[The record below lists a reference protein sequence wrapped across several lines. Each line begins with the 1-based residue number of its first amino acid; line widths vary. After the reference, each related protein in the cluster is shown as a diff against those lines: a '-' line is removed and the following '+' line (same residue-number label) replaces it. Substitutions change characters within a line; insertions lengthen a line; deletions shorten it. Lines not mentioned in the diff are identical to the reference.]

1 MFEKILIAARGEIAL
16 RIIRAC
22 KELGI
27 KTVAVHSEA
36 DSESLHVK
44 LADEDV
50 CIGPAQPSESYLNIP
65 RIISAA
71 EVSGAEAIHPGYG
84 FLSESAEFAEICK
97 SCRINWIGPDS
108 SVMEKMHDKALARRL
123 MKEAGLPI
131 IPGSEGSVESDEEA
145 FKVAREIG
153 FPIMIKASAGGGGR
167 GIRIVRSE
175 GELGELFS
183 TAGAEAKASFGR
195 AALYIEKF
203 LENPRHI
210 EVQIFGDGRGNVIH
224 LGEREC
230 SIQRKHQKLIEESPS
245 PALTVEQR
253 KKLTELAVKGAAYI
267 KYGSLGTMEFL
278 LDKNGDFYFLE
289 MNTRVQVEH
298 PVTEMVTGIDLIK
311 EQIRLAATGGSPLFD
326 KQIEFRGHSMECR
339 INAEDPYN
347 RFKPAPGRVNFYHP
361 PGGPGVRVDSNLYA
375 GYEIPPYYDSLIAKV
390 ITWGETREEARNR
403 MVRSLEEFV
412 VEGVS
417 TTIPYLLSIIQ
428 HPDFIRGDF
437 DTGFVEK
444 LKKEV

>member
-36 DSESLHVK
+36 DEDSLHVK

-65 RIISAA
+65 RIISTA

-97 SCRINWIGPDS
+97 SCRIGWIGPDS

-123 MKEAGLPI
+123 MGEAGLPI
-131 IPGSEGSVESDEEA
+131 IPGSEGSVESDTVA
-145 FKVAREIG
+145 FEIARKIG

-167 GIRIVRSE
+167 GIRIVRNE
-175 GELGELFS
+175 EELSELFS
-183 TAGAEAKASFGR
+183 TAGAEAKASFGKG
-195 AALYIEKF
+195 ALYLEKF

-210 EVQIFGDGRGNVIH
+210 EVQIFGDGTGRVIH

-245 PALTVEQR
+245 PALNDEQR
-253 KKLTELAVKGAAYI
+253 RMVTELAVRGARFI
-267 KYGSLGTMEFL
+267 NYGSLGTMEFL
-278 LDKNGDFYFLE
+278 MDRDGDFYFLE

-298 PVTEMVTGIDLIK
+298 PVTEMVTGLDLIK
-311 EQIRLAATGGSPLFD
+311 EQIRLAATGDSPLFS
-326 KQIEFRGHSMECR
+326 KIIEFRGHSIECR

-347 RFKPAPGRVNFYHP
+347 GFKPAPGKVTFYHP

-375 GYEIPPYYDSLIAKV
+375 GYDIPPYYDSLIAKV
-390 ITWGETREEARNR
+390 ITWGETREEARKR

-412 VEGVS
+412 VEGVA
-417 TTIPYLLSIIQ
+417 TTIPYLLSILQ
-428 HPDFIRGDF
+428 HPDFIAGDF
-437 DTGFVEK
+437 DTNFIER
-444 LKKEV
+444 LKSG